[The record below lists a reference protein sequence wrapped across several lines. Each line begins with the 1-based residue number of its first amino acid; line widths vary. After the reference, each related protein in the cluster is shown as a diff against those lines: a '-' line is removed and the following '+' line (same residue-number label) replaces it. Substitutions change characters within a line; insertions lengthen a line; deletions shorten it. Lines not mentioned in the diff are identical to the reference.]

1 MKEKFMWLIVGAL
14 LLVGIYHACGTQRRT
29 AAAREIPAQPLRPE
43 RAGAYAGK
51 AAETQWEELQKWRD
65 RVSERVGRGD
75 PLLPPDFDAFFGDEF
90 FAGRADPFGELERIH
105 LQTSEG
111 LSGPG
116 RDLFERN
123 WEGWTGQRLRMES
136 FVTTL
141 ETSADSV
148 TLSVRVP
155 GLTAGSAAADITAA
169 RIRLTFT
176 AGLSSEV
183 AGPAGPLAKET
194 VRSYVKLLPL
204 PSGADPATGRVETAG
219 DYIKL
224 RFARAR

>member
-14 LLVGIYHACGTQRRT
+14 LLVGLYHACGTQRRT

-43 RAGAYAGK
+43 RSGAYAGK
-51 AAETQWEELQKWRD
+51 AAEAQWEELQKWRA

-75 PLLPPDFDAFFGDEF
+75 PLLPPDFDAFFGDAF
-90 FAGRADPFGELERIH
+90 FAGRHDPFGELERIH

-123 WEGWTGQRLRMES
+123 WEGWSGQRLRMEG
-136 FVTTL
+136 FVTAV
-141 ETSADSV
+141 EISDDAIIM
-148 TLSVRVP
+148 SVRVP
-155 GLTAGSAAADITAA
+155 GLVPGSASADITPA

-176 AGLSSEV
+176 AETASEV
-183 AGPAGPLAKET
+183 AGPAGPLRKSSP
-194 VRSYVKLLPL
+194 RSYTKILPV
-204 PSGADPATGRVETAG
+204 PDGADPATGRAETAG
-219 DYIKL
+219 DFIKL